1 MSDIY
6 IRGDGEYASVPV
18 VDAGN
23 PPDYSVVQMTPIS
36 VEFGTS
42 SDPIRIWQSGTAFI
56 DAYHYIDTQGY
67 HHYNISW
74 NTLSGWSGANTNP
87 QSPNINGIGN
97 VDTLYI
103 GACKQ
108 YDDEGIVCWSVSG
121 SFPNSNGILYYGD
134 WSNLED
140 QTSPL
145 EDWDETP
152 SANEDDPT
160 NLEAIGGE
168 FADRGFFDQTDN
180 IGLDEIE
187 TPEELD
193 YGNLVTPYVLV
204 QDLNSPNLSD
214 LNQALFLAGFWTNL
228 KNKFEGLSDPLSMI
242 LDAIELPYTP
252 GSSYRD
258 IKLGGVA
265 LENASGNPIRAG
277 ALSTRYEK
285 KTIGTI
291 NLKEVWGTEKDYNQC
306 SIQIYLPFVGM
317 RDIDTDLAVNNTLTL
332 VALIDRWN
340 GDILYLLH
348 CSNTNSRYK
357 YFSSEFIAYRWNG
370 NCAKKVPLG
379 RVDTTNAVLSLLS
392 GIKNGMMVTA
402 MTGNIVGGI
411 ASTGASML
419 TSNFN
424 PTVQSSGNLAGSVG
438 RMDLSQAYLVIK
450 RSVPSYPN
458 NWRSEMGATRYQELA
473 IQDIAGYTEFAEIH
487 ADDITGATDDEK
499 IEIENILKSGV
510 FIN

>member
-1 MSDIY
+1 MSDLY
-6 IRGDGEYASVPV
+6 IRGDGEFESIPV
-18 VDAGN
+18 VDAGS
-23 PPDYSVVQMTPIS
+23 PPDYSLVPLTPIS

-42 SDPIRIWQSGTAFI
+42 AEPIKIWQSGTAFI
-56 DAYHYIDTQGY
+56 NAYYYTDTQGY
-67 HHYNISW
+67 GHYNIAW
-74 NTLSGWSGANTNP
+74 NTLPGWNGANTNP
-87 QSPNINGIGN
+87 QQPNISEIGN
-97 VDTLYI
+97 IDTLYI
-103 GACKQ
+103 GACQ
-108 YDDEGIVCWSVSG
+108 RNETEGYVALTTEN
-121 SFPNSNGILYYGD
+121 FPNPYGVLYNGTWIGL
-134 WSNLED
+134 ND
-140 QTSPL
+140 QLQPL
-145 EDWDETP
+145 GEWDVTP
-152 SANEDDPT
+152 SVNEDDPS
-160 NLEAIGGE
+160 NIDAIGGE

-180 IGLDEIE
+180 IGLEEIL
-187 TPEELD
+187 TPQELD
-193 YGNLVTPYVLV
+193 YGNLITPYVLV
-204 QDLNSPNLSD
+204 QELNSPNLSD
-214 LNQALFLAGFWTNL
+214 LNQALFLAGFWSNL

-252 GSSYRD
+252 SSSYRD

-277 ALSTRYEK
+277 SLLLRYEK
-285 KTIGTI
+285 KTVGSI

-348 CSNTNSRYK
+348 CSNTGSRYK
-357 YFSSEFIAYRWNG
+357 YFSSEFVAYRWNG

-392 GIKNGMMVTA
+392 GIQRGVMTTA
-402 MTGNIVGGI
+402 MTGNLIGG
-411 ASTGASML
+411 AVATGASWL

-450 RSVPSYPN
+450 RGVPSYPN
-458 NWRSEMGATRYQELA
+458 NWRSEFGAPRYQEFEVVDLV
-473 IQDIAGYTEFAEIH
+473 GYTEFAEIH

-499 IEIENILKSGV
+499 AEIENLLKSGV

>member
-1 MSDIY
+1 MNDLY
-6 IRGDGEYASVPV
+6 IRGDGEFASVPITDV
-18 VDAGN
+18 GY
-23 PPDYSVVQMTPIS
+23 PPDYSLTQLIPIS

-42 SDPIRIWQSGTAFI
+42 ATPVRIWSSGTAFL
-56 DAYHYIDTQGY
+56 DAYHYTDSQGY
-67 HHYNISW
+67 NHYNVSY
-74 NTLSGWSGANTNP
+74 NTLDGWNGAIIDPSNP
-87 QSPNINGIGN
+87 GIVSIGN
-97 VDTLYI
+97 VDEIYI
-103 GACKQ
+103 GACK
-108 YDDEGIVCWSVSG
+108 SG
-121 SFPNSNGILYYGD
+121 ENGYVAFTPSDSYFPNPNCVLFQGT
-134 WSNLED
+134 WTNLES
-140 QTSPL
+140 QTTPL
-145 EDWDETP
+145 EEWDESP
-152 SANEDDPT
+152 STNESDPT

-204 QDLNSPNLSD
+204 QELNSPNLSD

-277 ALSTRYEK
+277 ALSLRYEK
-285 KTIGTI
+285 KTIGSI

-348 CSNTNSRYK
+348 CSNTGSRYK

-392 GIKNGMMVTA
+392 GIQRGVMTTA
-402 MTGNIVGGI
+402 MTGNLVGG
-411 ASTGASML
+411 AVATGASWL
-419 TSNFN
+419 SSNFN

-450 RSVPSYPN
+450 RGVPSYPN
-458 NWRSEMGATRYQELA
+458 NWRSEFGAPRYQEFEVSDL
-473 IQDIAGYTEFAEIH
+473 AGYTEFAEIH
-487 ADDITGATDDEK
+487 ADDVTGATDDEK
-499 IEIENILKSGV
+499 AEIENLLKSGV